1 MRKSQGQRAFGRL
14 GSFVVAGV
22 VVSAVVAAIAF
33 AASNSSSASQAG
45 PPVVTG
51 NPNAVVTQ
59 LQLGTGDAFPVSSF
73 SWGIS
78 NPVTITGGGGGGSGK
93 AIVSEMIFTKPTD
106 ATTVELLKAVATGSH
121 YATAVVTSTLPSGT
135 FEYRLTEVVVTNVS
149 ISSGGGGSVDSF
161 SLNFGR
167 VIFTHTDAAG
177 HATGGSNGP

>member
-1 MRKSQGQRAFGRL
+1 L
-14 GSFVVAGV
+14 VVAGV

-33 AASNSSSASQAG
+33 AASNSSSASKAG

-78 NPVTITGGGGGGSGK
+78 NPVITLPGGGGGSGK
-93 AIVSEMIFTKPTD
+93 ANVSDMSFTKPTD
-106 ATTVELLKAVATGSH
+106 ATTVELLTKVATGSH

-135 FEYRLTEVVVTNVS
+135 FEYRLSDVVVTNVS
-149 ISSGGGGSVDSF
+149 ISSGGGGSFDSF
-161 SLNFGR
+161 TLNFTR

-177 HATGGSNGP
+177 HPTGGSNAP